1 MIEDAVLVANFLAIS
16 NTGNLWKLQA
26 IFGAVSQ
33 WYVIMILCLVSTYIS
48 NFSGKLFERAEEGN
62 TEKTWRG
69 WIEALWSW

>member
-33 WYVIMILCLVSTYIS
+33 
-48 NFSGKLFERAEEGN
+48 
-62 TEKTWRG
+62 
-69 WIEALWSW
+69 